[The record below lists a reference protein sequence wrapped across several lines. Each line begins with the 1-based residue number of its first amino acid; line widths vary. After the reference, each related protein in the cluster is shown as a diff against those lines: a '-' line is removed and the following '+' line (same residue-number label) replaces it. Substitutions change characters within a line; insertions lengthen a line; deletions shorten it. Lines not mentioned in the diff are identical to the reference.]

1 MTSPQRVGTAL
12 AVLVSGCVPACGRSP
27 PRRNRSGQVRRRG
40 EAGGPRGKGR
50 AGTGRHPARV
60 GAQGLDSV
68 ELFPFLLP
76 PSRKRWRRGLR
87 GRRARVRLYKDLRPF
102 KPLGRSVKGEPKFHP
117 SIVFPLSFERGR
129 KRTRTHEPDPTGT
142 SSLPPVRGD
151 QTRVQPSARPKQR
164 AGLSPAKSSRPARGG
179 PADIPLP
186 PLGSSSRERARER
199 VGTGRKSCSIQRAP
213 GCMLRGLLHET
224 ERRRSYK
231 AKRLTP
237 KAPTETVR

>member
-1 MTSPQRVGTAL
+1 M
-12 AVLVSGCVPACGRSP
+12 LVSGCVPACGRSP

-151 QTRVQPSARPKQR
+151 QTRVQPSPLLDLNS
-164 AGLSPAKSSRPARGG
+164 GLDYLLPSLRGQPEVVLRTFPSLPSGAARGSERG
-179 PADIPLP
+179 RE
-186 PLGSSSRERARER
+186 SERAESRAAFSVRRDVCFE
-199 VGTGRKSCSIQRAP
+199 GSCMRQSVA
-213 GCMLRGLLHET
+213 
-224 ERRRSYK
+224 
-231 AKRLTP
+231 ALT
-237 KAPTETVR
+237 KQSV